1 MEWEAISNYSFLRGA
16 SHPEELVRQAA
27 DLDLAALGVADHDSL
42 AGAVRVH
49 AAARATGL
57 RSFVGARLDLADAP
71 SVLAY
76 PCDRAAY
83 GRLSR
88 LLTEGKGGKGR
99 GGGGVRNRS
108 RSAGRGRNGL
118 EGGDGEGEGEGEG
131 AGSRVLRAG
140 DLLAAAEGMV
150 LIVLPPDRTAPGLA
164 PLLSAWRAA
173 FPGQVWLALRR
184 GLAAPPNDA
193 REEQVVHAA
202 RAAGVPLVATN
213 AVLMHRADRRPVADV
228 LACLRTGRRID
239 EMGLDLLKN
248 AERRLKSPVEM
259 VRLFRDRPE
268 AVEATLD
275 IAGRIGFSLDQ
286 LRLDYPDEIGPDGRP
301 AMVRLEQAVREGAGE
316 RYRFGVPAPVES
328 QLKRELAIIARLG
341 YAPYFLTVYDLVRF
355 ARSQGI
361 LAQGRG
367 SAANS
372 AVCYVLGI
380 TAVDPARSDLL
391 FERFVSEE
399 RGEPPDIDVDFEHER
414 REEVIQHVYERWGRH
429 RAALTATVIHFR
441 ARLALREA
449 GKALGVSEE
458 VTSILAAHAR
468 GEVPDD
474 ETVHAL
480 GLDPRAPRLRHA
492 LAVARTLVGFPRHL
506 SQHPGGF
513 VIGQGRLDEVVPIGP
528 AAMPGRTVI
537 EWDKDDLEAL
547 GILKVDVLGLGMLSC
562 LRRGFELLAA
572 HHGRRLD
579 LAGVPAEDKA
589 VYDMLCRA
597 DSLGVFQVESRA
609 QMSFL
614 PRMKPRTFYDLVI
627 EVAIVRPGPIQG
639 GMVHPYLRRR
649 NGQEEVRYP
658 LPELEPVLVRTRGV
672 PIFQEQAMR
681 IAIIGAGFTPEEADG
696 LRRAMATFRR
706 VGTLPQYRRRFLERL
721 VARGCTPEFAEQ
733 CWRQIEGFGEYG
745 FPESHAASF
754 AILVYASA
762 WLKCHYPDVF
772 ACALLNSQPMGFYA
786 PAQIVR
792 DARAHGVEVRPV
804 DVNASEWDSTL
815 EPAADGDGYALRLGL
830 RLVKGLGEEPARR
843 LVAARANGYR
853 EADDIPRRAG
863 LGERAMA
870 ALAAAAAFGSL
881 ELGRREGWWAVE
893 RIKEPPLP
901 LFAAAGEP
909 DRRPEPP
916 VALPPAPPGEEIAA
930 DYRSVGLSLRGHPV
944 ALLREAVG
952 AGVTWSGSLGEVRP
966 GRRVAVTGVVLARQ
980 RPRTAKGVVFLT
992 LEDMEGVVNVV
1003 VWDRVFQRFRFEV
1016 QDARLMRVEGRVE
1029 SSESVVHV
1037 IAERIVDLSEWLE
1050 HLANGSVGGQGAA
1063 VLPGEP
1069 GIALPASGSSP
1080 ASGRRHP
1087 RNEARRLF
1095 PSRDFH

>member
-1 MEWEAISNYSFLRGA
+1 MQR
-16 SHPEELVRQAA
+16 AA
-27 DLDLAALGVADHDSL
+27 DLDLAAFGVADHDTL

-49 AAARATGL
+49 TAARAVGL
-57 RSFVGARLDLADAP
+57 ESFVGARLDLADAP

-88 LLTEGKGGKGR
+88 LLTKGKEGGKAR
-99 GGGGVRNRS
+99 AGGGARNRN
-108 RSAGRGRNGL
+108 RGAGRRRDES
-118 EGGDGEGEGEGEG
+118 EGGDGSG
-131 AGSRVLRAG
+131 ARGAAQPRHGTLRAA

-150 LIVLPPDRTAPGLA
+150 LIVLPPDRPAPDLA
-164 PLLSAWRAA
+164 PLLSSWQTA

-184 GLAAPPNDA
+184 WLAAPPNDA
-193 REEQVVHAA
+193 REEQAVLAA
-202 RAAGVPLVATN
+202 RSAGVPLVATN
-213 AVLMHRADRRPVADV
+213 AVLMHRADRHPVADV
-228 LACLRTGRRID
+228 LACLRAGRRID

-248 AERRLKSPVEM
+248 AERRLKSPTEM
-259 VRLFRDRPE
+259 ARLFRDRPE

-275 IAGRIGFSLDQ
+275 IAGRIDFSLDE
-286 LRLDYPDEIGPDGRP
+286 LRLDYPDEAGPDGRP
-301 AMVRLEQAVREGAGE
+301 AMARLEQAVREGAAE
-316 RYRFGVPAPVES
+316 RYGSRIPAPVES
-328 QLKRELAIIARLG
+328 QLERELAIIARLG

-449 GKALGVSEE
+449 GKALGLSEE
-458 VTSILAAHAR
+458 VTSVLSAHSG

-474 ETVHAL
+474 EEVRAL
-480 GLDPRAPRLRHA
+480 GLDPGAPRLRHT
-492 LAVARTLVGFPRHL
+492 LTVARTLVGFPRHL

-572 HHGRRLD
+572 HHGRRLE
-579 LAGVPAEDKA
+579 LADVPPKDEA
-589 VYDMLCRA
+589 VYDMLGRA

-649 NGQEEVRYP
+649 NREEEVRYP
-658 LPELEPVLVRTRGV
+658 LPEIEPVLGKTLGV

-706 VGTLPQYRRRFLERL
+706 VGTLPRYRHRFLERL

-733 CWRQIEGFGEYG
+733 CWNQIEGFGEYG

-762 WLKCHYPDVF
+762 WLKCRYPDVF

-815 EPAADGDGYALRLGL
+815 EPAMGGGGYALRLGL
-830 RLVKGLGEEPARR
+830 RLVKGLGEEVARR
-843 LVAARANGYR
+843 VVAARGNGYR
-853 EADDIPRRAG
+853 EVADVPRRVG

-870 ALAAAAAFGSL
+870 ALAAADAFGSL
-881 ELGRREGWWAVE
+881 DLGRREGWWAVE
-893 RIKEPPLP
+893 RLKGPPLP
-901 LFAAAGEP
+901 LFATVGEP
-909 DRRPEPP
+909 DSGPDPP

-930 DYRSVGLSLRGHPV
+930 DYRSMGLSLRGHPV

-952 AGVTWSGSLGEVRP
+952 AGVTWSGSLGGMRS
-966 GRRVAVTGVVLARQ
+966 GARVAVVGVVLVRQ
-980 RPRTAKGVVFLT
+980 RPRTAKGVIFLT
-992 LEDMEGVVNVV
+992 LEDMEGIVNVV
-1003 VWDRVFQRFRFEV
+1003 VWSRVFRRFRHEL
-1016 QDARLMRVEGRVE
+1016 QGARLMRVEGRME

-1037 IAERIVDLSEWLE
+1037 IAERVVDLSEWLE
-1050 HLANGSVGGQGAA
+1050 HLADGSAEGEGAA
-1063 VLPGEP
+1063 VPPGEP
-1069 GIALPASGSSP
+1069 GIALPASGPSP
-1080 ASGRRHP
+1080 ASARRHP